1 MNPGRRNGKPAG
13 QAMGPALPAARCR
26 ACGSTRSFAIVS
38 GSSDISLDVPANLT
52 FTDKELYPMAR
63 EYVRKSEKCASLFKG
78 YPDMI
83 TYMTLLIR
91 AWQHDTK
98 TGALT
103 TAHRIMLL

>member
-1 MNPGRRNGKPAG
+1 
-13 QAMGPALPAARCR
+13 
-26 ACGSTRSFAIVS
+26 
-38 GSSDISLDVPANLT
+38 
-52 FTDKELYPMAR
+52 MAR

-78 YPDMI
+78 YPGMI

-91 AWQHDTK
+91 AWQHDIK